1 MARFL
6 RCNTVVMTLRVLLI
20 DHHPERAAAIADLL
34 VREGF
39 SVVGTVTTPT
49 SLAAKIDSLKPDVVV
64 LDLASPDR
72 DALEALRLAGNE
84 TPRPMVMFCAGGDD
98 SLVMEA
104 MQAGVTAYAMDS
116 VQVERLK
123 PLLDLA
129 IAQFRQFRHLRE
141 ERDAARQTLADRKL
155 IDRAK
160 GILMKRKECDEET
173 AYSFL
178 RRAAMDRGLKLADL
192 AGDIIAMEDLLN
204 K

>member
-1 MARFL
+1 MQRA
-6 RCNTVVMTLRVLLI
+6 MSLRVLLV
-20 DHHPERAAAIADLL
+20 DHHSERAAAMADLL
-34 VREGF
+34 GREGF
-39 SVVGTVTTPT
+39 SIVATVTGPT
-49 SLAAKIDSLKPDVVV
+49 SLAAKIDDLKPDVVV

-84 TPRPMVMFCAGGDD
+84 APLPMVMFCKEGDD
-98 SLVMEA
+98 GLVMEA
-104 MQAGVTAYAMDS
+104 MRAGVTAYAMDG

-129 IAQFRQFRHLRE
+129 IAQFRQFQHLRE

-160 GILMKRKECDEET
+160 GILMKRKSCDEET
-173 AYSFL
+173 AYAFL
-178 RRAAMDRGLKLADL
+178 RKTAMDRGVKLNTL
-192 AGDIIAMEDLLN
+192 ASDIIAMEDLL

>member
-1 MARFL
+1 MS
-6 RCNTVVMTLRVLLI
+6 LRVLLV
-20 DHHPERAAAIADLL
+20 DHHSERAAAMADLL
-34 VREGF
+34 GREGF
-39 SVVGTVTTPT
+39 VVVETVTAPT
-49 SLAAKIDSLKPDVVV
+49 SLAAKIDALKPDVVV

-84 TPRPMVMFCAGGDD
+84 TPRPMVMFCAEGDD

-104 MQAGVTAYAMDS
+104 MKAGVTAYAMDS

-129 IAQFRQFRHLRE
+129 IAQFTQFQHLRE

-160 GILMKRKECDEET
+160 GILMKRKACDEDT
-173 AYSFL
+173 AYGLL
-178 RRAAMDRGLKLADL
+178 RKTAMDRGVKLTTL
-192 AGDIIAMEDLLN
+192 AADIIAMEDLL

>member
-1 MARFL
+1 MS
-6 RCNTVVMTLRVLLI
+6 LRVLLV
-20 DHHPERAAAIADLL
+20 DHHSERAAAMADLL
-34 VREGF
+34 GREGF
-39 SVVGTVTTPT
+39 LVVETVTAPT
-49 SLAAKIDSLKPDVVV
+49 SLAAKIEALKPDVVV

-104 MQAGVTAYAMDS
+104 MKAGVTAYAMDS

-129 IAQFRQFRHLRE
+129 IAQFTHFQHLRE

-160 GILMKRKECDEET
+160 GILMKRKECDEKT
-173 AYSFL
+173 AYGLL
-178 RRAAMDRGLKLADL
+178 RKTAMDRGVKLTTL
-192 AGDIIAMEDLLN
+192 AADIIAMEDLL

>member
-1 MARFL
+1 MARIL
-6 RCNTVVMTLRVLLI
+6 RCTNITMSLRVLLV
-20 DHHPERAAAIADLL
+20 DHHSERAAAMADLL
-34 VREGF
+34 GREGF
-39 SVVGTVTTPT
+39 VVVETVTAPT
-49 SLAAKIDSLKPDVVV
+49 SLAAKIEALKPDVVV

-84 TPRPMVMFCAGGDD
+84 TPRPMVMFCAEGDD

-104 MQAGVTAYAMDS
+104 MKAGVTAYAMDS

-129 IAQFRQFRHLRE
+129 IAQFTQFQHLRE

-160 GILMKRKECDEET
+160 GILMKRKDCDEET
-173 AYSFL
+173 AYGLL
-178 RRAAMDRGLKLADL
+178 RKTAMDRGVKLTTL
-192 AGDIIAMEDLLN
+192 AADIIAMEDLL